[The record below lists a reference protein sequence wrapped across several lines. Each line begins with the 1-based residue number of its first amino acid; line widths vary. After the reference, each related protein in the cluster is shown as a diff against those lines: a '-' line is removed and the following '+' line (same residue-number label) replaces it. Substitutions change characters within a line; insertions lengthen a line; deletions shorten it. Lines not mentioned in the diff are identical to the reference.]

1 MAAWRR
7 LLQAVRRRD
16 RLAERT
22 TGLTG
27 AQLFALRQLAVHPG
41 ATIGELAEFTATDAS
56 SASVVAN
63 RLLQKELV
71 SRMRD
76 ATDQRRW
83 RLLLTDR
90 GRACLLNAPDSA
102 DARLEDTLA
111 ALPTADRLE
120 LVQRLRSLAAALDL
134 DPERPGE
141 SHELGNIEKRPVVL
155 TT

>member
-27 AQLFALRQLAVHPG
+27 AQLFALRQLAAHPG
-41 ATIGELAEFTATDAS
+41 ATVGELATLTATDAS

-63 RLLQKELV
+63 RLLQKGLV
-71 SRMRD
+71 TRIRD

-83 RLLLTDR
+83 RLVLTDA
-90 GRACLLNAPDSA
+90 GRACLRDAPDSA
-102 DARLEDTLA
+102 DARLEEALA

-120 LVQRLRSLAAALDL
+120 LVQRLRSLAASLDL
-134 DPERPGE
+134 DPADGATSSEG
-141 SHELGNIEKRPVVL
+141 GNRRGDDAVPMA
-155 TT
+155 

>member
-41 ATIGELAEFTATDAS
+41 ATIGELATLTATDAS

-63 RLLQKELV
+63 RLLQKALV
-71 SRMRD
+71 SRLRD
-76 ATDQRRW
+76 AADQRRW
-83 RLLLTDR
+83 RLVLTEA
-90 GRACLLNAPDSA
+90 GRACLVGAPDSA
-102 DARLEDTLA
+102 DARLEEAFAAMLTL
-111 ALPTADRLE
+111 DRLE

-134 DPERPGE
+134 DSERPDE
-141 SHELGNIEKRPVVL
+141 SDGTGNITERTVVFS
-155 TT
+155 T